1 MAECGN
7 EESQENR
14 TLISLETPL
23 VEAAQMNH
31 TDIVEVLLERRADMK
46 AQDVMGLTA
55 LDSTQ

>member
-1 MAECGN
+1 VAECGN